1 MNLMAP
7 VFRWTGRLKE
17 ATKRAMYAVAPETAT
32 AVMSARARAHSHRLV
47 REWGLTD
54 LNKKLVDRFGSV
66 VQASPFIGMTLS
78 PMTHQEH
85 LGPFLLGTYEEELHP
100 WFESAL
106 SGRFEQV
113 LDIGSKF
120 GYYAVG
126 LARRM
131 PDTPVIAFD
140 TDPWARKAT
149 QEMVEANHTP
159 QVAVEGFCSARW
171 IDRHLRPHSFIL
183 SDCEGYEGELF
194 ANASTPALDSATV
207 IVEIHDEFVPGVGSR
222 IRERFRSTH
231 SMTSVR
237 SRERE
242 RTGVD
247 LGFLSSEDARAAIRE
262 IRGPQEWLLMT
273 PVIEKRRCA

>member
-1 MNLMAP
+1 MTPMS
-7 VFRWTGRLKE
+7 RWTGPLKE
-17 ATKRAMYAVAPETAT
+17 ATKRVMYAVAPETAT

-66 VQASPFIGMTLS
+66 VQGSPFIGMTLS
-78 PMTHQEH
+78 PMTHLEH

-100 WFESAL
+100 WFESVL

-113 LDIGSKF
+113 VDIGSKF

-140 TDPWARKAT
+140 TDPWARRAT
-149 QEMVEANHTP
+149 REMVEANHAL
-159 QVAVEGFCSARW
+159 QVAIEGFCSARW
-171 IDRHLRPHSFIL
+171 LGRHLPPHSLIL

-194 ANASTPALDSATV
+194 ADASAPALDSATL
-207 IVEIHDEFVPGVGSR
+207 IVEIHDEFVSDVGSR
-222 IRERFRSTH
+222 IRERFRRTH
-231 SMTSVR
+231 SISSVW
-237 SRERE
+237 SQERE
-242 RTGVD
+242 RSGVD
-247 LGFLSSEDARAAIRE
+247 LGFLSDEDARAAIRE
-262 IRGPQEWLLMT
+262 IRGPQQWLLMT

>member
-1 MNLMAP
+1 
-7 VFRWTGRLKE
+7 
-17 ATKRAMYAVAPETAT
+17 MYAVAPETAT

-54 LNKKLVDRFGSV
+54 LNMKLVDRFGSV
-66 VQASPFIGMTLS
+66 VQGSPFTGMTLS
-78 PMTHQEH
+78 PMTHLEH

-140 TDPWARKAT
+140 TDPWARRAT
-149 QEMVEANHTP
+149 QEMAEANNTP
-159 QVAVEGFCSARW
+159 RVAVEGFCSARW
-171 IDRHLRPHSFIL
+171 LSRHLRPHSFIL

-194 ANASTPALDSATV
+194 ANASTPALDSATL
-207 IVEIHDEFVPGVGSR
+207 IVEIYDEFVPGVGSR
-222 IRERFRSTH
+222 IRERFRRTH
-231 SMTSVR
+231 SISSVR
-237 SRERE
+237 SQARE
-242 RTGVD
+242 RTAVD
-247 LGFLSSEDARAAIRE
+247 LGFLSGEDARAAIRE

-273 PVIEKRRCA
+273 PAIEKHHCA